1 MVIRFHVSRP
11 GGRGKGLRGVDIA
24 FNRAPQTVEELL
36 CEAVS
41 SCVAAFNARVA
52 SSSSS
57 SAAHPLSEACLADMA
72 AVGKIAFGLL
82 PTGKARAASEPEA
95 RAAVL
100 QAYEDGLIRV
110 FIGNAECG
118 ALGDG
123 IDLHEHDSVTFLRLT
138 MLTGGFL

>member
-1 MVIRFHVSRP
+1 MMIRLHVTRP
-11 GGRGKGLRGVDIA
+11 GGRGKGLRGVDVA
-24 FNRAPQTVEELL
+24 LARAPQTVEELL

-52 SSSSS
+52 AS
-57 SAAHPLSEACLADMA
+57 SAAHPLSESCLADMA

-82 PTGKARAASEPEA
+82 PTGEARAASEPEA

-110 FIGNAECG
+110 FIGNTECG